1 MKTLLPLVL
10 SLLVSLGCSHLTV
23 KTTLDPDGRVSG
35 VDLERWAFMWG
46 AEWESIDIPSIGTIK
61 GYKSDGGAQAINEM
75 GILAGKITEG
85 AVKGAVE
92 GAK

>member
-10 SLLVSLGCSHLTV
+10 SLIVSGCSHLV
-23 KTTLDPDGRVSG
+23 VNTTLDPDGRITG
-35 VDLERWAFMWG
+35 VNIDRWAFMWG
-46 AEWESIDIPSIGTIK
+46 AEWESIDIPNIGTIK
-61 GYKSDGGAQAINEM
+61 GYKADGGAQAINEM